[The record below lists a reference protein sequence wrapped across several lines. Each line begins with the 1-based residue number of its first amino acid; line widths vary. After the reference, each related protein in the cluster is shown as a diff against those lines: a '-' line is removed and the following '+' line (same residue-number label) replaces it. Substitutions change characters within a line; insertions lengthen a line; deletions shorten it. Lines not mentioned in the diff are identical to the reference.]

1 MLLVSAQALASVP
14 VAAAS
19 ALPSPAL
26 PSSSEQL
33 VQVSLALIAVLFVIY
48 AIAWLLKR
56 NNSLNGLVN
65 LPMKTVAALP
75 MGTKEKIVLIEVG
88 GKQILLGLTAHNINT
103 LATFDEPIIDT
114 TLKSHKPFSSR
125 LKEMMEKGVAA
136 NRNDKKTE
144 APSKKDEQQP

>member
-1 MLLVSAQALASVP
+1 MLLVSAQALASAP
-14 VAAAS
+14 VVAAS
-19 ALPSPAL
+19 ALPSPVI

-56 NNSLNGLVN
+56 NNALNGLVN

-75 MGTKEKIVLIEVG
+75 MGAKEKIVLIEVG

-103 LATFDEPIIDT
+103 LATFDEPIINT
-114 TLKSHKPFSSR
+114 EAKLHKPFASR
-125 LKEMMEKGVAA
+125 LKEMMEKGIVN
-136 NRNDKKTE
+136 NRTE
-144 APSKKDEQQP
+144 NPPQEHSKKDEKQS